1 MKITMKYY
9 RKTFFGDLQYTEDY
23 ICAYDEENA
32 LNAMR
37 KAFKT
42 VVEKPESTLQI
53 SDYDGEKAVIVWQEY
68 GDIENDL
75 VNVRE
80 FNDCNDYDEKKMSRA
95 AAQKLIRRIAKE
107 AK

>member
-1 MKITMKYY
+1 MKITMKYD
-9 RKTFFGDLQYTEDY
+9 RKTFFCDLQYTEDY
-23 ICAYDEENA
+23 ISAYSEKDA
-32 LNAMR
+32 LKAMQ
-37 KAFKT
+37 KAFRM
-42 VVEKPESTLQI
+42 VLEKPESTLQV
-53 SDYDGEKAVIVWQEY
+53 SAYDGEKAVIIWQEY
-68 GDIENDL
+68 GDVENDL

>member
-1 MKITMKYY
+1 MRITMKYY

-23 ICAYDEENA
+23 ICAYSEENA
-32 LNAMR
+32 LKAMQ
-37 KAFKT
+37 KAFKM

-53 SDYDGEKAVIVWQEY
+53 SDYGGEKTAIIWQEY
-68 GDIENDL
+68 GDIEGDL
-75 VNVRE
+75 VTVRE

-95 AAQKLIRRIAKE
+95 AAQKLVRRIAKE

>member
-9 RKTFFGDLQYTEDY
+9 RRTFFGELQYTEDD
-23 ICAYDEENA
+23 ISAYNEENA
-32 LNAMR
+32 LKAMQ

-42 VVEKPESTLQI
+42 IMDKLESTLQI
-53 SDYDGEKAVIVWQEY
+53 SDYDGKKTIIIWQEY
-68 GDIENDL
+68 ADVENDL

-80 FNDCNDYDEKKMSRA
+80 FSDYNAYDEKKMSRA